1 MGSFPVWQF
10 YFHMYGVSS
19 RTTEE
24 NLFLTEATS
33 SCTCTFTSHFKITSV
48 WNLGNQ
54 YRCPHLKTTLK
65 QIHANFS
72 GLVSPNLSAEH
83 DLCLFNRNKHLSPN
97 NQLAVSSCCQ
107 TVWPLE
113 HKANVAP
120 VDIPLT
126 LPSHKIRPIGH
137 FLVTLHQWY
146 SGD

>member
-24 NLFLTEATS
+24 NLLLTDSAS
-33 SCTCTFTSHFKITSV
+33 SCTCTFTSHFKMTSV

-54 YRCPHLKTTLK
+54 YRFKNDAK
-65 QIHANFS
+65 ANSCKF
-72 GLVSPNLSAEH
+72 LWNKVSPNLSAEH